1 MDAKRRIQRL
11 DDFTRQ
17 IEVEEGDADRLDYQM
32 RLRLAF
38 LGALGLDTRSP
49 KLRAAI
55 RARLEERDGTV

>member
-17 IEVEEGDADRLDYQM
+17 IEVANEDVAQLDYQV

-38 LGALGLDTRSP
+38 LGGLGLDTRSP

-55 RARLEERDGTV
+55 RAQLEERVGTV